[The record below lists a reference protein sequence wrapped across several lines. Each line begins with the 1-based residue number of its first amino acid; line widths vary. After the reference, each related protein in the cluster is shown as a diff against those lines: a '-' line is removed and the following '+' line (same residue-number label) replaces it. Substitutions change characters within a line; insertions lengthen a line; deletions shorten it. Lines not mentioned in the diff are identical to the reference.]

1 MQTRLAS
8 LPAAFNNIFLTLALC
23 VVSLGAS
30 HPSYAEYQ
38 LLDRIVAIADD
49 DAVLASHV
57 RDKMQQIKSVL
68 ARRGAAVPPDSVLYE
83 QVLERAII
91 DSLQLQRAYKAGM
104 RVSDQELNEAMERI
118 AAQNRMSLQQFREAL
133 EQSGQSYVA
142 AREQTREEILM
153 RRIQQRS
160 VMRKMSITQ
169 SEVDNFLASEQGQKL
184 LQPEFNID
192 HILLPLP
199 ASASAAVRER
209 ARQQLLQIN
218 QRVGSAGF
226 DIAQAQIAAAGA
238 QHSPLGWRSKK
249 NVPSLFEKTVA
260 ELLPGQASPVIESD
274 SGLHI
279 IKILEQRCGIAEA
292 SNETLVRHILVTPN
306 EIRSEAEA
314 RELIFS
320 IKAQLEQGTE
330 FAALAKKHS
339 DDPGSALAGGELG
352 WSQPGQMVPAF
363 EAVMDITDVGQTS
376 EPFASTFGWHI

>member
-8 LPAAFNNIFLTLALC
+8 LPGAFNNIFLTLALC

-133 EQSGQSYVA
+133 EQSGQSYLA

-199 ASASAAVRER
+199 ASASDAVRE
-209 ARQQLLQIN
+209 
-218 QRVGSAGF
+218 
-226 DIAQAQIAAAGA
+226 
-238 QHSPLGWRSKK
+238 
-249 NVPSLFEKTVA
+249 
-260 ELLPGQASPVIESD
+260 
-274 SGLHI
+274 
-279 IKILEQRCGIAEA
+279 
-292 SNETLVRHILVTPN
+292 
-306 EIRSEAEA
+306 
-314 RELIFS
+314 
-320 IKAQLEQGTE
+320 
-330 FAALAKKHS
+330 
-339 DDPGSALAGGELG
+339 
-352 WSQPGQMVPAF
+352 
-363 EAVMDITDVGQTS
+363 
-376 EPFASTFGWHI
+376 